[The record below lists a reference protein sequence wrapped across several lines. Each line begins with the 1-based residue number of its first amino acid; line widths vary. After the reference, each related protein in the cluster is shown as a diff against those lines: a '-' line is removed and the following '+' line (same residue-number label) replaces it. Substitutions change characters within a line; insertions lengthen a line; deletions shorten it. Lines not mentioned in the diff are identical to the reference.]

1 MSEFRNWLHRV
12 ESSFRSDPGSP
23 FRSDKLLQIVD
34 GRYELIEVGK
44 SNLYNEIQSHK
55 DSCDIYKLLERF
67 QAGDVS
73 ALSKVAGQYIDITE
87 APKTLAEAYTF
98 IGNAEKFF
106 SKLPLK
112 LREEYDFDPSKF
124 VSDLGSAHCN
134 SLLSEAFGSSD
145 SVSVEMPSV
154 EMPFVDNS
162 VSDDVI
168 VDNKE

>member
-1 MSEFRNWLHRV
+1 MNDFRNWLHRA
-12 ESSFRSDPGSP
+12 ESAIRSNSGSP
-23 FRSDKLLQIVD
+23 FKSEKLLQIVD

-55 DSCDIYKLLERF
+55 DSCDIYKILERF

-73 ALSKVAGQYIDITE
+73 ALSQVVGQYLDITD
-87 APKTLAEAYTF
+87 APKNLAEAYTF

-134 SLLSEAFGSSD
+134 SLLAEAFGSTQ
-145 SVSVEMPSV
+145 SVSIESSS
-154 EMPFVDNS
+154 VDNS
-162 VSDDVI
+162 VVDVPN